1 MNLKD
6 IQTKKRQLFQQCQ
19 HLLLNVTTSFFIS
32 LIIMICT
39 VSANENQLHFNLSSN
54 PELYNN
60 KLISLNFYQTDIAI
74 ILQSLADCKQ
84 MNLIMGEN
92 LSIKQTIKLQNID
105 WQKALSIILDS
116 ANLQATMDDNILF
129 ISKAVDPE
137 ILEQKR
143 QSELKQQEQKQ
154 PLESL
159 SIVIKHADLTTL
171 NETILQ
177 NGLLSERGKVIM
189 DKRTNSLIIMD
200 LPKQFKA
207 INNLIKSIDKP
218 MPQVHI
224 SAHIVTMSN
233 EGLNELGIKW
243 GYLGR
248 SSQLLGKFDV
258 GLGIT
263 NSTSTIGF
271 NLAKISGSL
280 LNLELSALESENQ
293 VEIIASP
300 NLLTSNQNMASIK
313 QGTEIP
319 YEVSNGSNG
328 ATSIEFKQAVL
339 GLEVT
344 PKILSENQMLLDL
357 FITQNTAGRAIKR
370 SEGGEALAIDT
381 QEIKTQVIVNNGE
394 TLVLGG
400 IFQQTSDNIKRNVPS
415 VSELPIIG
423 HLFKYKGKKQQ
434 KKELVIF
441 ITPQLVE

>member
-1 MNLKD
+1 
-6 IQTKKRQLFQQCQ
+6 
-19 HLLLNVTTSFFIS
+19 
-32 LIIMICT
+32 
-39 VSANENQLHFNLSSN
+39 
-54 PELYNN
+54 
-60 KLISLNFYQTDIAI
+60 
-74 ILQSLADCKQ
+74 
-84 MNLIMGEN
+84 
-92 LSIKQTIKLQNID
+92 
-105 WQKALSIILDS
+105 
-116 ANLQATMDDNILF
+116 MDDNILF
-129 ISKAVDPE
+129 ISKAIEPE
-137 ILEQKR
+137 ILEQKK
-143 QSELKQQEQKQ
+143 QLELKQQEQKQ

-159 SIVIKHADLTTL
+159 SIAINHADLANL
-171 NETILQ
+171 NETIQ
-177 NGLLSERGKVIM
+177 QQGLLSERGKVIM

-224 SAHIVTMSN
+224 SAHIVTMSS
-233 EGLNELGIKW
+233 ESMNELGIKW
-243 GYLGR
+243 GYSGR
-248 SSQLLGKFDV
+248 SSQLLDKFEV

-280 LNLELSALESENQ
+280 LNLQLSALESENQ

-319 YEVSNGSNG
+319 YEVSNGNNG

-344 PKILSENQMLLDL
+344 PKILSDNQILLDL
-357 FITQNTAGRAIKR
+357 YITQNTAGRSIKR

-381 QEIKTQVIVNNGE
+381 QEIKTQVKVNNGE
-394 TLVLGG
+394 TIVLGG
-400 IFQQTSDNIKRNVPS
+400 IFQQTNDNLKRNVPS
-415 VSELPIIG
+415 ASELPIIG
-423 HLFKYKGKKQQ
+423 NLFKYKGKKQQ

-441 ITPQLVE
+441 ITLQLVE